1 MMVNLLNFAVM
12 HRTNITIDAD
22 EIVALGAS
30 LQRIDQKILTPVKV
44 NGSKRIWYQG
54 IKEPYFDVF
63 LDLREDNIEW
73 FQFTLRGKSLSWNKA
88 GWQTGITNE
97 GSVNDITFYAASK
110 LINTDNRLDL
120 SFVKLAHSILET
132 RAGDAIFD
140 KILALFE
147 ADNIH

>member
-1 MMVNLLNFAVM
+1 LPSGLVTDTPNDGELLNFAVM

-63 LDLREDNIEW
+63 WICVRIISSG
-73 FQFTLRGKSLSWNKA
+73 FSLLYAAISSWNKA

-97 GSVNDITFYAASK
+97 GSVNDITFMLPASY
-110 LINTDNRLDL
+110 
-120 SFVKLAHSILET
+120 
-132 RAGDAIFD
+132 
-140 KILALFE
+140 
-147 ADNIH
+147 